1 MKSTKLHESRF
12 TVIMTIAYK
21 LKGGGN
27 IILPPLSLYP
37 EAIAQDIVYSSRFIF
52 VFLCYTL

>member
-27 IILPPLSLYP
+27 IILPPFLYP
-37 EAIAQDIVYSSRFIF
+37 EVIAKDIVYSSRFIF